1 MANKLCV
8 DKALDYI
15 LLPDGIESDL
25 EEDDEWEDE
34 MMKVDDNLNLDYNP
48 DLDINAGPLEVE
60 ADNLIEIADV
70 MSRNR
75 FQVFLRYIH
84 FNDNAEM
91 KPRDHPDYNPLFKVS
106 PLLKRLRDAMSYLEP
121 EERHSVDEQMI
132 SFKGLSE

>member
-60 ADNLIEIADV
+60 ADNLAKIADV

-75 FQVFLRYIH
+75 FQVFLRYVH

-91 KPRDHPDYNPLFKVS
+91 KPRDHPDYYPLFKVS
-106 PLLKRLRDAMSYLEP
+106 PLPKRLRDAMSHLEP

-132 SFKGLSE
+132 SFKGRSE